1 VTVGPARLLSNLPA
15 LLIPGESDLAKYPNG
30 KGFERVSSDLLG
42 SREDILR
49 RVQKDRSYK
58 PMRSSHVSLMGG
70 DVTSGVPY
78 VLKSKITGEEY
89 NVDFYTVTI
98 WWLLDGEHTVSQIV
112 DEAKDKF
119 EASYETVLD
128 AISFLGGEGLLAGTE
143 PEVASSARLRFVSA
157 FELNFTITWGNSQ
170 FFLSL
175 RRLVRQFVQG
185 VGLWATLILIVVGA
199 VLLAPDFLSIL
210 FNRVNFEILGSSV
223 VGFFYY
229 YLLLFPILVV
239 HEIAHGAT
247 LAYYGGL
254 WDVMP
259 GEVGTGLYYFGPMFY
274 VDTSDAWVLPKKMRI
289 MVSMSGPLSTLLIGS
304 LFVVADLVWPSQTLK
319 MVSFFCFYWT
329 LWNFVPL
336 IETDGYYAVMDF
348 ADIPNLRKEAF
359 DHLRS
364 KFLGSK
370 GHDEERFEPRKRTFL
385 AWFAVLSIAF
395 VLILAYQ
402 TYIIFQYM
410 ASDALSAFG
419 RILQANS
426 AHVVVDL
433 ASIAYFALMAV
444 GFMAMP
450 ISLLK
455 RRRKEASEV

>member
-1 VTVGPARLLSNLPA
+1 
-15 LLIPGESDLAKYPNG
+15 
-30 KGFERVSSDLLG
+30 
-42 SREDILR
+42 
-49 RVQKDRSYK
+49 
-58 PMRSSHVSLMGG
+58 MGG

-143 PEVASSARLRFVSA
+143 PGVASSRRLRFVSA

-185 VGLWATLILIVVGA
+185 VGLWVTLILIVIGG
-199 VLLAPDFLSIL
+199 VLIAPDFPSIL

-229 YLLLFPILVV
+229 YLLLFPIIVV

-289 MVSMSGPLSTLLIGS
+289 MVSLSGPLSTLLIGS
-304 LFVVADLVWPSQTLK
+304 LFVVADLLWPSQTLK
-319 MVSFFCFYWT
+319 MASFFCFYWM

-336 IETDGYYAVMDF
+336 IETDGYYAIMD
-348 ADIPNLRKEAF
+348 AVDIPNLRNEAF
-359 DHLRS
+359 DYLKSRI
-364 KFLGSK
+364 FGRK
-370 GHDEERFEPRKRTFL
+370 GPDEQKFEPRKRTFL
-385 AWFAVLSIAF
+385 TWFAVLSIGF
-395 VLILAYQ
+395 VLVLAYQ
-402 TYIIFQYM
+402 TYVIFQYM
-410 ASDALSAFG
+410 ASDAISAFG
-419 RILQANS
+419 RILQANTV
-426 AHVVVDL
+426 HIVVDL
-433 ASIAYFALMAV
+433 ASVAYFALMAV
-444 GFMAMP
+444 GFIAMP

-455 RRRKEASEV
+455 RRRKEASEM

>member
-1 VTVGPARLLSNLPA
+1 
-15 LLIPGESDLAKYPNG
+15 
-30 KGFERVSSDLLG
+30 
-42 SREDILR
+42 
-49 RVQKDRSYK
+49 
-58 PMRSSHVSLMGG
+58 MGG
-70 DVTSGVPY
+70 DPASGVPY

-89 NVDFYTVTI
+89 NIDFYTVTI
-98 WWLLDGEHTVSQIV
+98 WWLLDGEHTVGQVV

-128 AISFLGGEGLLAGTE
+128 AISFLGDEGLLAGTE
-143 PEVASSARLRFVSA
+143 PKVASSRRLRFASA
-157 FELNFTITWGNSQ
+157 FELDFTITWGNSQ
-170 FFLSL
+170 FFLGL
-175 RRLVRQFVQG
+175 RRLVRAFVQG
-185 VGLWATLILIVVGA
+185 AGLWLALILIAVGA

-210 FNRVNFEILGSSV
+210 FNRANFEILGSSI

-229 YLLLFPILVV
+229 YLLLFPALVV

-259 GEVGTGLYYFGPMFY
+259 GEIGTGLYYFGPMFY
-274 VDTSDAWVLPKKMRI
+274 VDTSDAWVLPRKMRI
-289 MVSMSGPLSTLLIGS
+289 MVSLSGPLSTLLVGS
-304 LFVVADLVWPSQTLK
+304 LFVFADLLWPSQTLK
-319 MVSFFCFYWT
+319 MASFFCFYWT

-348 ADIPNLRKEAF
+348 AGIPNLRKEAF

-364 KFLGSK
+364 RFLGSK
-370 GHDEERFEPRKRTFL
+370 GADEERFAPRKRAFL

-410 ASDALSAFG
+410 ASDALSALG
-419 RILQANS
+419 RILQAKS
-426 AHVVVDL
+426 PHVFVDL
-433 ASIAYFALMAV
+433 ASIAYFASMAV
-444 GFMAMP
+444 GFIAMP

>member
-1 VTVGPARLLSNLPA
+1 LD
-15 LLIPGESDLAKYPNG
+15 IAKYLKSRQDG
-30 KGFERVSSDLLG
+30 SVSSDLIE
-42 SREDILR
+42 SREDILH
-49 RVQKDRSYK
+49 RVLEDRSYK
-58 PMRSSHVSLMGG
+58 PMRSSHALLMGG
-70 DVTSGVPY
+70 DLASCVPY
-78 VLKSKITGEEY
+78 VLKSKVTGEEY
-89 NVDFYTVTI
+89 NVDFCTVTI
-98 WWLLDGEHTVSQIV
+98 WWLLDGEHTVSQIA
-112 DEAKDKF
+112 DETKGKF
-119 EASYETVLD
+119 EASYETVLN
-128 AISFLGGEGLLAGTE
+128 AISFLGDEGLLAGTE
-143 PEVASSARLRFVSA
+143 PEVASSGRLKFVSA
-157 FELNFTITWGNSQ
+157 FELDLTITWGSSQ

-175 RRLVRQFVQG
+175 RRLVRPFVQG
-185 VGLWATLILIVVGA
+185 AGLWVTLILILVGA
-199 VLLAPDFLSIL
+199 VLHAPDFLSIL
-210 FNRVNFEILGSSV
+210 LNRVNFEILGSSN

-274 VDTSDAWVLPKKMRI
+274 VDTSDVWVLPRKMRI
-289 MVSMSGPLSTLLIGS
+289 MVSLSGPLSTLLIGS
-304 LFVVADLVWPSQTLK
+304 LFVFADLLWPSQTLK
-319 MVSFFCFYWT
+319 MVSFFCFYWM

-364 KFLGSK
+364 RFLGSK
-370 GHDEERFEPRKRTFL
+370 GPDEERFAPRKRAFL
-385 AWFAVLSIAF
+385 AWFALLSIAF

-419 RILQANS
+419 RILQAKSPNI
-426 AHVVVDL
+426 VVDL
-433 ASIAYFALMAV
+433 ASVAYFALTAV
-444 GFMAMP
+444 GFIAMP